1 MKKLPHKKHKIKIF
15 KDVKNGLYVR
25 ELRMGNAQTEF
36 QSNISNFD

>member
-1 MKKLPHKKHKIKIF
+1 MKKLPHKKI